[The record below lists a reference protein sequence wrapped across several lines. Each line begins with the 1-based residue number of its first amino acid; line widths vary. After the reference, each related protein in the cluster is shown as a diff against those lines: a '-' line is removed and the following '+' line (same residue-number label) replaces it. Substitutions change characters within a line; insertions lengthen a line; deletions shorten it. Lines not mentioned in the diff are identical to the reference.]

1 MGIYVNPGNIT
12 FQKILNS
19 DIYIDKTDL
28 VSVTNTKINKLN
40 CYIAKIPG
48 RAETFRCF
56 WKCMKKTRIP
66 LVAVCRLPRNTEAW
80 GISPTP

>member
-40 CYIAKIPG
+40 CYMCVS
-48 RAETFRCF
+48 R
-56 WKCMKKTRIP
+56 
-66 LVAVCRLPRNTEAW
+66 PRRF
-80 GISPTP
+80 GKLR